1 MMTIIFNTCRHENNI
16 EGLNLIKQANYVNGR
31 TDLVQLEDKD
41 IADCVY
47 TIFSYLTGV
56 QQDPVMLQGKE
67 EGELI
72 PHYVEGDNTYNA
84 KEYLGK
90 ILGQFSIFNRAKD
103 EKGNVRQYD
112 YHTRTLGLATW
123 MQTEVNRLKGN
134 TVTYNPQGATGVHA
148 LEEDLESIQ
157 DVDDETSEYNRRV
170 TTLNNLNA
178 FNNKMGLVD
187 KLLFAMY
194 ENTFD
199 GRYIHY
205 NEAEHLKKVE
215 AQKAEQK
222 AKEDLI
228 AKQAIMTMLRTNI
241 TIQET
246 LLKTHKKG
254 SPEYKVTE
262 ATIKEL
268 RKQYETA

>member
-1 MMTIIFNTCRHENNI
+1 MMTLINTCRHENNI
-16 EGLNLIKQANYVNGR
+16 EGLKLIKKATYVNGR
-31 TDLVQLEDKD
+31 TDLVQLEEKD

-67 EGELI
+67 EGQLI

-84 KEYLGK
+84 KEYLGR
-90 ILGQFSIFNRAKD
+90 ILSQFSIFNRAKD
-103 EKGNVRQYD
+103 EKGNMKQYD
-112 YHTRTLGLATW
+112 YPTRTLGLGSW
-123 MQTEVNRLKGN
+123 LQGEVNKLKAN
-134 TVTYNPQGATGVHA
+134 TLTYNPQGATGVHA

-170 TTLNNLNA
+170 TTLNNINA
-178 FNNKMGLVD
+178 FNIKMALVN

-194 ENTFD
+194 EDTFD
-199 GRYIHY
+199 SRYIHY

-215 AQKAEQK
+215 TQKAEQK
-222 AKEDLI
+222 AREDAI
-228 AKQAIMTMLRTNI
+228 AKEAVMTSIRTNI
-241 TIQET
+241 TLHET
-246 LLKTHKKG
+246 LLKTFKKG
-254 SPEYKVTE
+254 SAEYKVTE
-262 ATIKEL
+262 ATLKEL

>member
-1 MMTIIFNTCRHENNI
+1 MMTLINTCRHENNI
-16 EGLNLIKQANYVNGR
+16 EGLKLIKKATYVNGR

-72 PHYVEGDNTYNA
+72 TNYVEGDNTYNA
-84 KEYLGK
+84 KEYLGR

-103 EKGNVRQYD
+103 EKGNLRQYD
-112 YHTRTLGLATW
+112 YPTRTLGLASW
-123 MQTEVNRLKGN
+123 MQGEVNKLKAN
-134 TVTYNPQGATGVHA
+134 TLTYNPQGATGVHA

-178 FNNKMGLVD
+178 FNNKMALVD
-187 KLLFAMY
+187 KLLFGMY
-194 ENTFD
+194 EDTFD

-215 AQKAEQK
+215 AQKVEQK

-228 AKQAIMTMLRTNI
+228 AKQAIMTMLQTNI

-262 ATIKEL
+262 ATLKEL